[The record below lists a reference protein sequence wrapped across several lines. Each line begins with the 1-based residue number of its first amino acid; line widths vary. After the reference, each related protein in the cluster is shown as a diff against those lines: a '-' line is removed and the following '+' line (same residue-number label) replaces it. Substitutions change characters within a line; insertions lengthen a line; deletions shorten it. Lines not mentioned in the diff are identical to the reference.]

1 MAEEEN
7 VRYTE
12 NHDWV
17 EKEGHG
23 VSVGITDYAQNEL
36 GDIVF
41 VELPETGDEY
51 SKGEEMVVIE
61 SVKSVSEVEAPV
73 DGSVKEVNDDLEGA
87 PEKINESPRDEGWL
101 VRLDM
106 KDEDQFDSLLSQ
118 TEYEELVEE
127 ES

>member
-106 KDEDQFDSLLSQ
+106 KDEGQFDSLLSQ